1 MTDAPAGTPPPEDDR
16 TRVVARPGQP
26 AQPTQLTQPTGGGD
40 TGATVITAG
49 TASLPGASGTS
60 ATPVT
65 SPATGS
71 GPHEAGLL
79 PVGSRLAEFEITRII
94 GQGGFGVVY
103 EAWDH
108 DLERV
113 VAIKEYLPTSLSTRQ
128 HDGTVVPLSERHRET
143 FDLGMRSF
151 INEARLL
158 AQFDHPSL
166 LKVYRFWQE
175 RGTTYMVMPFY
186 RGDTLREALVAIP
199 AGVDEAW
206 LIRIMDG
213 VTQALAVMHQANCY
227 HRDIAPD
234 NIILLEGSGRP
245 VVLDF
250 GAARRVITDKTQAI
264 TVILK
269 PGYAPIEQYAEM
281 PDMSQGAWTDVYA
294 LAAVMHVAVCG
305 RAPPPS
311 VARLLSD
318 SYVPLAGNDILRK
331 RYSLRLLQAI
341 DAGLGVR
348 PEQRPQS
355 MAELRAALDLEVGHS
370 IAPTP
375 RTQPPSGARSGSSN
389 ANADA
394 ATVIGN
400 PGNAGNTGGRKA
412 PSPAPAPRAPADAG
426 KGAGGGKAVAALA
439 SLAVVAAV
447 AGGGWWWWQGR
458 AVGDDAASAGKQSS
472 TAGTTVTTAPPS
484 QPEAKVAEAPP
495 TPPPPPPPPPA
506 PRTPTDSLQ
515 SLAAGAA
522 PGFDVTAA
530 PKKAEVAIGK
540 DRLAFEVRSK
550 REGFVYVFLLSS
562 GGEMFL
568 LFPNLLDKYNKI
580 TAGGT
585 LALPRASWPMDAGGP
600 AGTDQ
605 FAVLVSEHERDF
617 SAAGVQNDGVFPVFP
632 LPVLAALEATR
643 GTGPSPLL
651 GKPVC
656 TPAGA
661 PCNDVYGVANFKIVE
676 K

>member
-1 MTDAPAGTPPPEDDR
+1 MTDSNEDDR
-16 TRVVARPGQP
+16 TRVVPNSTP
-26 AQPTQLTQPTGGGD
+26 PSQPTTTGD
-40 TGATVITAG
+40 TSATVITAG
-49 TASLPGASGTS
+49 APTSRPGS
-60 ATPVT
+60 TPVT
-65 SPATGS
+65 SPATGAT
-71 GPHEAGLL
+71 EAGLL
-79 PVGSRLAEFEITRII
+79 PVGSRLAEFEITRVI

-108 DLERV
+108 TLERV
-113 VAIKEYLPTSLSTRQ
+113 VAIKEYLPTSLSARQ
-128 HDGTVVPLSERHRET
+128 SDGTVVPLSERHRET

-175 RGTTYMVMPFY
+175 KGTTYMVMPFY
-186 RGDTLREALVAIP
+186 RGETLREALVSIP

-213 VTQALAVMHQANCY
+213 VTQALAVMHNANCY

-318 SYVPLAGNDILRK
+318 SYVPLAGNEILRK
-331 RYSLRLLQAI
+331 RYSPRLLEAI

-355 MAELRAALDLEVGHS
+355 MADLRAALDLEVGHS
-370 IAPTP
+370 IAPVP
-375 RTQPPSGARSGSSN
+375 RTQPPSSSSGGRTSMGS
-389 ANADA
+389 NADA
-394 ATVIGN
+394 ATVIAGKPGGGAKAPAAAPAPAGN
-400 PGNAGNTGGRKA
+400 KGGKGNTG
-412 PSPAPAPRAPADAG
+412 S
-426 KGAGGGKAVAALA
+426 GGGKTAIALACVALLAVA
-439 SLAVVAAV
+439 
-447 AGGGWWWWQGR
+447 AGGGWWWFQGR
-458 AVGDDAASAGKQSS
+458 GGADDKPVVTS
-472 TAGTTVTTAPPS
+472 TPAPP
-484 QPEAKVAEAPP
+484 PDTKVAEAPS
-495 TPPPPPPPPPA
+495 PPPPPPPPA
-506 PRTPTDSLQ
+506 PAPPPAPRTPAESLQ
-515 SLAAGAA
+515 SLATGAT
-522 PGFDVTAA
+522 PGFDVTAT

-585 LALPRASWPMDAGGP
+585 LSLPRASWPMDAGGP

-656 TPAGA
+656 APNT
-661 PCNDVYGVANFKIVE
+661 PCNDVYGVGNFKIVE

>member
-1 MTDAPAGTPPPEDDR
+1 MTEENTPPEDDR
-16 TRVVARPGQP
+16 TQVMSRPAPQP
-26 AQPTQLTQPTGGGD
+26 AGNEQD
-40 TGATVITAG
+40 TSATVITANP
-49 TASLPGASGTS
+49 TSLSNV
-60 ATPVT
+60 PVT
-65 SPATGS
+65 SPATEAN
-71 GPHEAGLL
+71 EAGLL
-79 PVGSRLAEFEITRII
+79 PVGSRLAEFEITRVV

-108 DLERV
+108 TLERV

-128 HDGTVVPLSERHRET
+128 QDGTVVPLSERHRET

-186 RGDTLREALVAIP
+186 RGDTLRQALVSIP

-213 VTQALAVMHQANCY
+213 VTQALAVMHSANCY

-318 SYVPLAGNDILRK
+318 SYVPLAGNEILRQ

-348 PEQRPQS
+348 PESRPQS
-355 MAELRAALDLEVGHS
+355 MAEFRAALDLEVGHS

-375 RTQPPSGARSGSSN
+375 RTTPPGSGARNTSN
-389 ANADA
+389 ADLP
-394 ATVIGN
+394 TTIGR
-400 PGNAGNTGGRKA
+400 GKA
-412 PSPAPAPRAPADAG
+412 PAPAPAPGEGASG
-426 KGAGGGKAVAALA
+426 KNGKAMAAIASVAVLA
-439 SLAVVAAV
+439 AA
-447 AGGGWWWWQGR
+447 AGGGWWWYQGR
-458 AVGDDAASAGKQSS
+458 SAGAEGDGGKQVAVA
-472 TAGTTVTTAPPS
+472 TPPPPPEPRVTQA
-484 QPEAKVAEAPP
+484 
-495 TPPPPPPPPPA
+495 PPPPPPPPPPT
-506 PRTPTDSLQ
+506 PRTPLESLQ

-522 PGFDVTAA
+522 PGFDVTAT
-530 PKKAEVAIGK
+530 PKKSEVAIGK
-540 DRLAFEVRSK
+540 DKLAFEVRSK

-580 TAGGT
+580 TANSP
-585 LALPRASWPMDAGGP
+585 LSLPRASWPMDAGGP
-600 AGTDQ
+600 AGTNQ
-605 FAVLVSEHERDF
+605 FAVLVSQHERDF
-617 SAAGVQNDGVFPVFP
+617 SASGMQNDGVFPQFP
-632 LPVLAALEATR
+632 LPVLAALEASR

-651 GKPVC
+651 GKPAC
-656 TPAGA
+656 APNT

>member
-1 MTDAPAGTPPPEDDR
+1 MTDSNEDDR
-16 TRVVARPGQP
+16 TRVVPKSTP
-26 AQPTQLTQPTGGGD
+26 PSQPTTTGD
-40 TGATVITAG
+40 TSATVITAG
-49 TASLPGASGTS
+49 APTSRPGS
-60 ATPVT
+60 TPVT
-65 SPATGS
+65 SPATGAT
-71 GPHEAGLL
+71 EAGLL
-79 PVGSRLAEFEITRII
+79 PVGSRLAEFEITRVI

-108 DLERV
+108 TLERV
-113 VAIKEYLPTSLSTRQ
+113 VAIKEYLPTSLSARQ
-128 HDGTVVPLSERHRET
+128 SDGTVVPLSERHRET

-175 RGTTYMVMPFY
+175 KGTTYMVMPFY
-186 RGDTLREALVAIP
+186 RGETLREALVSIP

-213 VTQALAVMHQANCY
+213 VTQALAVMHNANCY

-318 SYVPLAGNDILRK
+318 SYVPLAGNEILRK
-331 RYSLRLLQAI
+331 RYSPRLLEAI

-355 MAELRAALDLEVGHS
+355 MADLRAALDLEVGHS
-370 IAPTP
+370 IAPVP
-375 RTQPPSGARSGSSN
+375 RTQPPSSSSGGRTSMGS
-389 ANADA
+389 NADA
-394 ATVIGN
+394 ATVIAGKPGGGAKAPAAAPAPAGN
-400 PGNAGNTGGRKA
+400 KGGKGNTG
-412 PSPAPAPRAPADAG
+412 S
-426 KGAGGGKAVAALA
+426 GGGKAAIALA
-439 SLAVVAAV
+439 CVALLAVA
-447 AGGGWWWWQGR
+447 AGGGWWWFQGR
-458 AVGDDAASAGKQSS
+458 GGANDKPVVTS
-472 TAGTTVTTAPPS
+472 TPAPP
-484 QPEAKVAEAPP
+484 PDTKVAEAPS
-495 TPPPPPPPPPA
+495 PPPPPPPPA
-506 PRTPTDSLQ
+506 PAPPPAPRTPAESLQ
-515 SLAAGAA
+515 SLATGAT
-522 PGFDVTAA
+522 PGFDVTAT

-585 LALPRASWPMDAGGP
+585 LSLPRASWPMDAGGP

-656 TPAGA
+656 APNT
-661 PCNDVYGVANFKIVE
+661 PCNDVYGVGNFKIVE

>member
-1 MTDAPAGTPPPEDDR
+1 MTEAPGTSMPPEDDR
-16 TRVVARPGQP
+16 TRVMSRP
-26 AQPTQLTQPTGGGD
+26 AQSASNETETD
-40 TGATVITAG
+40 TAATVITSGSTSLSNAPA
-49 TASLPGASGTS
+49 ASAAETS
-60 ATPVT
+60 
-65 SPATGS
+65 
-71 GPHEAGLL
+71 EAGLL
-79 PVGSRLAEFEITRII
+79 PVGSRLAEFEITRVV

-108 DLERV
+108 TLERV

-128 HDGTVVPLSERHRET
+128 QDGTVVPLSERHRET

-186 RGDTLREALVAIP
+186 RGDTLRQALVSIP

-213 VTQALAVMHQANCY
+213 VTQALAVMHGANCY

-318 SYVPLAGNDILRK
+318 SYVPLAGNDILRQ

-348 PEQRPQS
+348 PESRPQS
-355 MAELRAALDLEVGHS
+355 MAEFRAALDLEVGHS
-370 IAPTP
+370 IAPPP
-375 RTQPPSGARSGSSN
+375 RTTPGGSGARGTG
-389 ANADA
+389 NADLP
-394 ATVIGN
+394 TTIGR
-400 PGNAGNTGGRKA
+400 GKA
-412 PSPAPAPRAPADAG
+412 SPAPAPAPG
-426 KGAGGGKAVAALA
+426 VGAGGKNNGKALAAIASVAVLA
-439 SLAVVAAV
+439 A
-447 AGGGWWWWQGR
+447 AGGGWWWYQGR
-458 AVGDDAASAGKQSS
+458 TTAGAEGDNNSGKQV
-472 TAGTTVTTAPPS
+472 AVAPPPP
-484 QPEAKVAEAPP
+484 PEPRVVQAP
-495 TPPPPPPPPPA
+495 PPPPPPPPPA
-506 PRTPTDSLQ
+506 PRTPLESLQ

-530 PKKAEVAIGK
+530 PKKPEVSIGK
-540 DRLAFEVRSK
+540 DKLAFEVRSK

-580 TAGGT
+580 TAGSP
-585 LALPRASWPMDAGGP
+585 LSLPRASWPMDAGGP
-600 AGTDQ
+600 AGTNQ
-605 FAVLVSEHERDF
+605 FAVLVSQHERDF
-617 SAAGVQNDGVFPVFP
+617 SASGVQNDGVFPQFP
-632 LPVLAALEATR
+632 LPVLAALEASR

-656 TPAGA
+656 APST

>member
-1 MTDAPAGTPPPEDDR
+1 MGRLAVAPVAPADAAPDAAAD
-16 TRVVARPGQP
+16 
-26 AQPTQLTQPTGGGD
+26 
-40 TGATVITAG
+40 GATVISGSG
-49 TASLPGASGTS
+49 TAFASSGA
-60 ATPVT
+60 AA
-65 SPATGS
+65 PAPAPEGND
-71 GPHEAGLL
+71 AGLL
-79 PVGSRLAEFEITRII
+79 AVGSRLAEFEITRAI

-108 DLERV
+108 TLERV
-113 VAIKEYLPTSLSTRQ
+113 VAVKEYLPTSLSTRQ
-128 HDGTVVPLSERHRET
+128 ADGSVVPLSERHRET

-186 RGDTLREALVAIP
+186 RGDTLRQALAAIP
-199 AGVDEAW
+199 GGVDEGW
-206 LIRIMDG
+206 LMRIMDG
-213 VTQALAVMHQANCY
+213 VTQALAVMHRANCY

-234 NIILLEGSGRP
+234 NIILLEESGRP

-311 VARLLSD
+311 VARLLAD
-318 SYVPLAGNDILRK
+318 SYVPLAGNDILRQ
-331 RYSLRLLQAI
+331 RYSLRLLEAI

-348 PEQRPQS
+348 PESRPQS
-355 MAELRAALDLEVGHS
+355 MAELRAALDLDGGQTVMPVRPAPVPAGAR
-370 IAPTP
+370 APTP
-375 RTQPPSGARSGSSN
+375 
-389 ANADA
+389 
-394 ATVIGN
+394 
-400 PGNAGNTGGRKA
+400 GRA
-412 PSPAPAPRAPADAG
+412 PAPAAAGTSGSPTGQPKNRMPAI
-426 KGAGGGKAVAALA
+426 LA
-439 SLAVVAAV
+439 SVAAV
-447 AGGGWWWWQGR
+447 AVLAAGGGWWVMGR
-458 AVGDDAASAGKQSS
+458 SSDAPAP
-472 TAGTTVTTAPPS
+472 APP
-484 QPEAKVAEAPP
+484 VAAAPP
-495 TPPPPPPPPPA
+495 PIDAPVAQAPAPPPPA
-506 PRTPTDSLQ
+506 PAAPRTPAQSLQ
-515 SLAAGAA
+515 SLADGAT
-522 PGFDVTAA
+522 PGFGVTARA
-530 PKKAEVAIGK
+530 GKAEVQIGK
-540 DRLAFEVRSK
+540 DKLAFDISSQ

-580 TAGGT
+580 AAGAS
-585 LALPRASWPMDAGGP
+585 LSLPRASWPMNAGGP
-600 AGTDQ
+600 PGANH

-617 SAAGVQNDGVFPVFP
+617 SAAGVQNDGVFPQFP
-632 LPVLAALEATR
+632 VTVLSALEAAR
-643 GTGPSPLL
+643 GNGASPLL

-656 TPAGA
+656 APGA
-661 PCNDVYGVANFKIVE
+661 PCKDVYGTAHFEIVE

>member
-1 MTDAPAGTPPPEDDR
+1 MTEAPGTSMPPEDDR
-16 TRVVARPGQP
+16 TRVMSRP
-26 AQPTQLTQPTGGGD
+26 AQSASNETETD
-40 TGATVITAG
+40 TAATVITSG
-49 TASLPGASGTS
+49 STSLSNAPAAAAAETS
-60 ATPVT
+60 
-65 SPATGS
+65 
-71 GPHEAGLL
+71 EAGLL
-79 PVGSRLAEFEITRII
+79 PVGSRLAEFEITRVV

-108 DLERV
+108 TLERV

-128 HDGTVVPLSERHRET
+128 QDGTVVPLSERHRET

-186 RGDTLREALVAIP
+186 RGDTLRQALVSIP

-213 VTQALAVMHQANCY
+213 VTQALAVMHGANCY

-318 SYVPLAGNDILRK
+318 SYVPLAGNDILRQ

-348 PEQRPQS
+348 PESRPQS
-355 MAELRAALDLEVGHS
+355 MAEFRAALDLEVGHS
-370 IAPTP
+370 IAPPP
-375 RTQPPSGARSGSSN
+375 RTTPGGSGARGTSN
-389 ANADA
+389 ADLP
-394 ATVIGN
+394 TTIGR
-400 PGNAGNTGGRKA
+400 GKA
-412 PSPAPAPRAPADAG
+412 SPAPAPAAG
-426 KGAGGGKAVAALA
+426 VGAGGKNNGKALAAIATVAVLA
-439 SLAVVAAV
+439 A
-447 AGGGWWWWQGR
+447 AGGGWWWYQGR
-458 AVGDDAASAGKQSS
+458 TTAGAEGDNNSGKQV
-472 TAGTTVTTAPPS
+472 AVAPPPP
-484 QPEAKVAEAPP
+484 PEPRVVQAP
-495 TPPPPPPPPPA
+495 PPPPPPPPPA
-506 PRTPTDSLQ
+506 PRTPLESLQ

-530 PKKAEVAIGK
+530 PKKPEVSIGK
-540 DRLAFEVRSK
+540 DKLAFEVRSK

-580 TAGGT
+580 TAGSP
-585 LALPRASWPMDAGGP
+585 LSLPRASWPMDAGGP
-600 AGTDQ
+600 AGTNQ
-605 FAVLVSEHERDF
+605 FAVLVSQHERDF
-617 SAAGVQNDGVFPVFP
+617 SASGVQNDGVFPQFP
-632 LPVLAALEATR
+632 LPVLAALEASR

-656 TPAGA
+656 APGT

>member
-1 MTDAPAGTPPPEDDR
+1 MSDGKDIGTGFDGDDERTQVVTGASSIGPAPATSAAPAPSSAPLPDD
-16 TRVVARPGQP
+16 
-26 AQPTQLTQPTGGGD
+26 
-40 TGATVITAG
+40 GATIIAG
-49 TASLPGASGTS
+49 SGMFAPSGAGRAPPS
-60 ATPVT
+60 
-65 SPATGS
+65 TGS
-71 GPHEAGLL
+71 GEAHEAGLL
-79 PVGSRLAEFEITRII
+79 PIGSRVAEFEITRVV

-108 DLERV
+108 TLERV
-113 VAIKEYLPTSLSTRQ
+113 VAIKEYLPTALSTRQ
-128 HDGTVVPLSERHRET
+128 ADGSVVPLSERHRET

-158 AQFDHPSL
+158 AQFDHASL

-186 RGDTLREALVAIP
+186 RGDTLRQALAAIP
-199 AGVDEAW
+199 GGVDEAW
-206 LIRIMDG
+206 LMRIMDG
-213 VTQALAVMHQANCY
+213 VTQALAVMHHANCY

-281 PDMSQGAWTDVYA
+281 PDMVQGAWTDVYA

-318 SYVPLAGNDILRK
+318 SYVPLSGNEILRQ
-331 RYSLRLLQAI
+331 RYSPQLLAAI

-348 PEQRPQS
+348 PDARPQS
-355 MAELRAALDLEVGHS
+355 MGELRAMLGLDGEQTL
-370 IAPTP
+370 APTRP
-375 RTQPPSGARSGSSN
+375 AVTQ
-389 ANADA
+389 
-394 ATVIGN
+394 
-400 PGNAGNTGGRKA
+400 GGR
-412 PSPAPAPRAPADAG
+412 
-426 KGAGGGKAVAALA
+426 GAGGGPVTAQRTSAPAGRTVGNTAATATGVANHDHKPSRRMPLVA
-439 SLAVVAAV
+439 AAV
-447 AGGGWWWWQGR
+447 AVLVLAGGAGWWWMGR
-458 AVGDDAASAGKQSS
+458 GAADGAVASGAPAGAPVQAAQDGGTPSAGSGAAATS
-472 TAGTTVTTAPPS
+472 AAAP
-484 QPEAKVAEAPP
+484 
-495 TPPPPPPPPPA
+495 TPPPPPA
-506 PRTPTDSLQ
+506 PRTPADSLQ
-515 SLAAGAA
+515 ALVDGAT
-522 PGFDVTAA
+522 PGFGVTAT
-530 PKKAEVAIGK
+530 PRKPEVAIGK
-540 DRLAFEVRSK
+540 DRLAFEVRSQ
-550 REGFVYVFLLSS
+550 REGYVYVYLLSS

-580 TAGGT
+580 AANST

-600 AGTDQ
+600 AGSNR
-605 FAVLVSEHERDF
+605 FVVMVSEHERDF
-617 SAAGVQNDGVFPVFP
+617 GASGVQNDGVFPQFP

-643 GTGPSPLL
+643 GTGPTPL
-651 GKPVC
+651 
-656 TPAGA
+656 AGRPNCPGGTA
-661 PCNDVYGVANFKIVE
+661 CKDVYGAANFKIVE

>member
-1 MTDAPAGTPPPEDDR
+1 MSDAEQDR
-16 TRVVARPGQP
+16 TRVVPRAPEP
-26 AQPTQLTQPTGGGD
+26 PTTTGD
-40 TGATVITAG
+40 AAATVITAG
-49 TASLPGASGTS
+49 ATSLSNH
-60 ATPVT
+60 PVT
-65 SPATGS
+65 SPATGA
-71 GPHEAGLL
+71 PEAGLL
-79 PVGSRLAEFEITRII
+79 PVGSRLAEFEITRVI

-108 DLERV
+108 TLERV

-128 HDGTVVPLSERHRET
+128 QDGTVVPLSERHRET

-175 RGTTYMVMPFY
+175 KGTTYMVMPFY
-186 RGDTLREALVAIP
+186 RGDTLRQALVSIP

-213 VTQALAVMHQANCY
+213 VTQALAVMHNANCY

-318 SYVPLAGNDILRK
+318 SYVPLAGNEILRQ

-341 DAGLGVR
+341 DAGLAVR
-348 PEQRPQS
+348 PEARPQS
-355 MAELRAALDLEVGHS
+355 MAELRAALDLEVTHS
-370 IAPTP
+370 IAPMP
-375 RTQPPSGARSGSSN
+375 RTSPPVAGHASADLPTTIGRGKAVPAPPPAGAGKAAKGGGSHTGGGSS
-389 ANADA
+389 
-394 ATVIGN
+394 
-400 PGNAGNTGGRKA
+400 
-412 PSPAPAPRAPADAG
+412 S
-426 KGAGGGKAVAALA
+426 GKAVAAIASVAVLA
-439 SLAVVAAV
+439 AA
-447 AGGGWWWWQGR
+447 AGGGWWWFQGR
-458 AVGDDAASAGKQSS
+458 GPEAGAGSGGQAVA
-472 TAGTTVTTAPPS
+472 VAPPPPPP
-484 QPEAKVAEAPP
+484 PESRPTEA
-495 TPPPPPPPPPA
+495 PPPPPPPPPK
-506 PRTPTDSLQ
+506 PRTPLESLQ

-522 PGFDVTAA
+522 PGFEVAAA

-540 DRLAFEVRSK
+540 DRLGFEVRSK
-550 REGFVYVFLLSS
+550 RDGFVYVFLLSS

-568 LFPNLLDKYNKI
+568 LFPNLLDKHNKI
-580 TAGGT
+580 AAGSA
-585 LALPRASWPMDAGGP
+585 LSLPRASWPMDAGGP
-600 AGTDQ
+600 AGTNQ

-617 SAAGVQNDGVFPVFP
+617 GDAGIRSDGVFPQFP
-632 LPVLAALEATR
+632 LPVLAALEASR
-643 GTGPSPLL
+643 GSGPSPLL

-656 TPAGA
+656 APGA
-661 PCNDVYGVANFKIVE
+661 PCNDAYGVANFKIVE

>member
-1 MTDAPAGTPPPEDDR
+1 MTEENTPPEDDR
-16 TRVVARPGQP
+16 TQVMSRPAQQP
-26 AQPTQLTQPTGGGD
+26 AGNEQD
-40 TGATVITAG
+40 
-49 TASLPGASGTS
+49 TS
-60 ATPVT
+60 ATIITANPTSLSNVPVT
-65 SPATGS
+65 SPATEAN
-71 GPHEAGLL
+71 EAGLL
-79 PVGSRLAEFEITRII
+79 PVGSRLAEFEITRVV

-108 DLERV
+108 TLERV

-128 HDGTVVPLSERHRET
+128 QDGTVVPLSERHRET

-158 AQFDHPSL
+158 AQFDHASL

-186 RGDTLREALVAIP
+186 RGDTLRQALVSIP

-213 VTQALAVMHQANCY
+213 VTQALAVMHSANCY

-318 SYVPLAGNDILRK
+318 SYVPLAGNEILRQ

-348 PEQRPQS
+348 PESRPQS
-355 MAELRAALDLEVGHS
+355 MAEFRAALDLEVGHS
-370 IAPTP
+370 IAPTQ
-375 RTQPPSGARSGSSN
+375 RTTPPGSGARNTNNSN
-389 ANADA
+389 ADLP
-394 ATVIGN
+394 TTIGR
-400 PGNAGNTGGRKA
+400 GKA
-412 PSPAPAPRAPADAG
+412 PAPAPAP
-426 KGAGGGKAVAALA
+426 GAGSGASGKNGKAVAAIA
-439 SLAVVAAV
+439 SAAVLAVA
-447 AGGGWWWWQGR
+447 AGGGWWWYQGR
-458 AVGDDAASAGKQSS
+458 
-472 TAGTTVTTAPPS
+472 TAGAEGDGDKQVAVATPAPP
-484 QPEAKVAEAPP
+484 PEPRVTQA
-495 TPPPPPPPPPA
+495 PPPPPPPPPT
-506 PRTPTDSLQ
+506 PRTPLESLQ

-522 PGFDVTAA
+522 PGFDVTAT
-530 PKKAEVAIGK
+530 PKKSEVAIGK
-540 DRLAFEVRSK
+540 DKLAFEVRSK

-580 TAGGT
+580 TANSP
-585 LALPRASWPMDAGGP
+585 LSLPRASWPMDAGGP
-600 AGTDQ
+600 AGTNQ
-605 FAVLVSEHERDF
+605 FAVLVSQHERDF
-617 SAAGVQNDGVFPVFP
+617 SASGMQNDGVFPQFP
-632 LPVLAALEATR
+632 LPVLAALEASR
-643 GTGPSPLL
+643 GTGPTPLL
-651 GKPVC
+651 GKPTC
-656 TPAGA
+656 APNT

>member
-1 MTDAPAGTPPPEDDR
+1 MTDSNQEDDR
-16 TRVVARPGQP
+16 TRVVPKQP
-26 AQPTQLTQPTGGGD
+26 QPTTATGD
-40 TGATVITAG
+40 TSATVITAG
-49 TASLPGASGTS
+49 AATTSHPAPGASAAS
-60 ATPVT
+60 AA
-65 SPATGS
+65 SAIS
-71 GPHEAGLL
+71 APHEAGLL
-79 PVGSRLAEFEITRII
+79 PVGSRLAEFEVTRVI

-108 DLERV
+108 TLERV

-175 RGTTYMVMPFY
+175 KGTTYMVMPFY

-199 AGVDEAW
+199 AGVDEGW
-206 LIRIMDG
+206 LLRIMDG
-213 VTQALAVMHQANCY
+213 VTQALAVMHGANCY

-318 SYVPLAGNDILRK
+318 SYVPLAGNDILRQ
-331 RYSLRLLQAI
+331 RYSPRLLEAI

-355 MAELRAALDLEVGHS
+355 MAELREALDLDAGHT
-370 IAPTP
+370 IAQMP
-375 RTQPPSGARSGSSN
+375 RTQPPRSAGTGTGTGA

-394 ATVIGN
+394 ATVIASGN
-400 PGNAGNTGGRKA
+400 KAINKSGGKA
-412 PSPAPAPRAPADAG
+412 PSPAPSPASSSAG
-426 KGAGGGKAVAALA
+426 NAGSAGTKSNKTVAVLA
-439 SLAVVAAV
+439 SLAVLAVA
-447 AGGGWWWWQGR
+447 AGGGWWWLQGR
-458 AVGDDAASAGKQSS
+458 SGADDGTKPSVAA
-472 TAGTTVTTAPPS
+472 APPP
-484 QPEAKVAEAPP
+484 QQQQTDTKVAEA
-495 TPPPPPPPPPA
+495 PPPPPPPPA
-506 PRTPTDSLQ
+506 PAPPPAPRTPTESLL

-522 PGFDVTAA
+522 AGFDVTAA
-530 PKKAEVAIGK
+530 PRKPEVTIGK

-585 LALPRASWPMDAGGP
+585 LSLPRASWPMDAGGP

-643 GTGPSPLL
+643 GSGPSPLL

-656 TPAGA
+656 PSGPGGA

>member
-1 MTDAPAGTPPPEDDR
+1 MTDSNDDR
-16 TRVVARPGQP
+16 TRVVPKPGQP
-26 AQPTQLTQPTGGGD
+26 TTTTGD
-40 TGATVITAG
+40 TAATVITAG
-49 TASLPGASGTS
+49 

-71 GPHEAGLL
+71 TDAGLL
-79 PVGSRLAEFEITRII
+79 PVGSRLAEFEVTRVI

-108 DLERV
+108 TLERV

-128 HDGTVVPLSERHRET
+128 NDGTVVPLSERHRET

-175 RGTTYMVMPFY
+175 KGTTYMVMPFY

-199 AGVDEAW
+199 AGVDESW

-213 VTQALAVMHQANCY
+213 VTQALAVMHNANCY

-318 SYVPLAGNDILRK
+318 SYVPLAGNEILRQ
-331 RYSLRLLQAI
+331 RYSLRLLEAI

-370 IAPTP
+370 MAPTP
-375 RTQPPSGARSGSSN
+375 RTQPPSGGRSGSNS
-389 ANADA
+389 NADA
-394 ATVIGN
+394 ATVIASGKSKAD
-400 PGNAGNTGGRKA
+400 GKADGKAGGKA
-412 PSPAPAPRAPADAG
+412 PVPAPAPTS
-426 KGAGGGKAVAALA
+426 GGGKSSGKTVAALVSVA
-439 SLAVVAAV
+439 VLAAA
-447 AGGGWWWWQGR
+447 AGGGWWWFQGR
-458 AVGDDAASAGKQSS
+458 TGGSANPDDKKV
-472 TAGTTVTTAPPS
+472 VTTTPAPP
-484 QPEAKVAEAPP
+484 PDTKIAEAPP
-495 TPPPPPPPPPA
+495 APPPPPPPA
-506 PRTPTDSLQ
+506 PPAPRTPAESLQ
-515 SLAAGAA
+515 SLASGAA
-522 PGFDVTAA
+522 PGFDVTAT

-580 TAGGT
+580 TAGGS
-585 LALPRASWPMDAGGP
+585 LSLPRASWPMDAGGP

-656 TPAGA
+656 APGA
-661 PCNDVYGVANFKIVE
+661 PCNDVYGVGNFKIVE

>member
-16 TRVVARPGQP
+16 TRVVSRPAP
-26 AQPTQLTQPTGGGD
+26 STGGGD

-49 TASLPGASGTS
+49 TTSLSNI
-60 ATPVT
+60 PVT
-65 SPATGS
+65 SPAS
-71 GPHEAGLL
+71 GTHDAGLF
-79 PVGSRLAEFEITRII
+79 PVGSRLAEFEITRVV

-108 DLERV
+108 TLERV

-128 HDGTVVPLSERHRET
+128 QDGTVVPLSERHRET

-213 VTQALAVMHQANCY
+213 VTQALAVMHNANCY

-318 SYVPLAGNDILRK
+318 SYVPLAGNDILRQ
-331 RYSLRLLQAI
+331 RYSPRLLEAI

-355 MAELRAALDLEVGHS
+355 MAELRAALDLEVGYS

-389 ANADA
+389 ANA
-394 ATVIGN
+394 ATVI
-400 PGNAGNTGGRKA
+400 AGRKT
-412 PSPAPAPRAPADAG
+412 PPPAPAP
-426 KGAGGGKAVAALA
+426 GAGSSGGKGKAVAALA
-439 SLAVVAAV
+439 SVAVVAAV
-447 AGGGWWWWQGR
+447 AGGGWWWYQGR
-458 AVGDDAASAGKQSS
+458 AGGTGK
-472 TAGTTVTTAPPS
+472 TDVTTI
-484 QPEAKVAEAPP
+484 
-495 TPPPPPPPPPA
+495 PPPPPA
-506 PRTPTDSLQ
+506 GPRTPLDSLQ

-522 PGFDVTAA
+522 AGFDVTAVA
-530 PKKAEVAIGK
+530 KKPEVNIGK
-540 DRLAFEVRSK
+540 DKLAFEVRSK
-550 REGFVYVFLLSS
+550 RDGFVYVFLLSS

-580 TAGGT
+580 GANAA
-585 LALPRASWPMDAGGP
+585 LSLPRASWPMDAGGP
-600 AGTDQ
+600 AGTNQ

-617 SAAGVQNDGVFPVFP
+617 SASGVQNDGVFPQFP
-632 LPVLAALEATR
+632 LPVLAALESTR
-643 GTGPSPLL
+643 GTGPSRCWASRSARP
-651 GKPVC
+651 
-656 TPAGA
+656 TPRATTSMA
-661 PCNDVYGVANFKIVE
+661 SRISKSSRSNRL
-676 K
+676 

>member
-1 MTDAPAGTPPPEDDR
+1 MTEENTPPEDDR
-16 TRVVARPGQP
+16 TQVMSRPVQP
-26 AQPTQLTQPTGGGD
+26 PAGNEQD
-40 TGATVITAG
+40 TSATVITANP
-49 TASLPGASGTS
+49 TSLSNA
-60 ATPVT
+60 PVT
-65 SPATGS
+65 SPASEGN
-71 GPHEAGLL
+71 EAGLL
-79 PVGSRLAEFEITRII
+79 PVGSRLAEFEITRVV

-108 DLERV
+108 TLERV

-128 HDGTVVPLSERHRET
+128 QDGTVVPLSERHRET

-158 AQFDHPSL
+158 AQFDHASL

-186 RGDTLREALVAIP
+186 RGDTLRQALVSIP

-213 VTQALAVMHQANCY
+213 VTQALAVMHSANCY

-318 SYVPLAGNDILRK
+318 SYVPLAGNEILRQ

-348 PEQRPQS
+348 PESRPQS
-355 MAELRAALDLEVGHS
+355 MAEFRAALDLEVGHS

-375 RTQPPSGARSGSSN
+375 RTTPPGSGARNTNNSN
-389 ANADA
+389 ADLP
-394 ATVIGN
+394 TTIGR
-400 PGNAGNTGGRKA
+400 GKA
-412 PSPAPAPRAPADAG
+412 PAPAPAP
-426 KGAGGGKAVAALA
+426 GAGSGASGKNGKAVAAIA
-439 SLAVVAAV
+439 SAAVLAVA
-447 AGGGWWWWQGR
+447 AGGGWWWYQGR
-458 AVGDDAASAGKQSS
+458 TAGAEGDGGKQVAVA
-472 TAGTTVTTAPPS
+472 TPAPP
-484 QPEAKVAEAPP
+484 PEPRVTQA
-495 TPPPPPPPPPA
+495 PPPPPPPPPT
-506 PRTPTDSLQ
+506 PRTPLESLQ

-522 PGFDVTAA
+522 PGFDVTAT
-530 PKKAEVAIGK
+530 PKKPEVAIGK
-540 DRLAFEVRSK
+540 DKLAFEVRSK

-580 TAGGT
+580 TANSP
-585 LALPRASWPMDAGGP
+585 LSLPRASWPMDAGGP
-600 AGTDQ
+600 AGTNQ
-605 FAVLVSEHERDF
+605 FAVLVSQHERDF
-617 SAAGVQNDGVFPVFP
+617 SASGMQNDGVFPQFP
-632 LPVLAALEATR
+632 LPVLAALEASR

-651 GKPVC
+651 GKPAC
-656 TPAGA
+656 APNT

>member
-1 MTDAPAGTPPPEDDR
+1 MTDSNDDR
-16 TRVVARPGQP
+16 TRVVPKP
-26 AQPTQLTQPTGGGD
+26 TQPTTTGD
-40 TGATVITAG
+40 TAATVITAG
-49 TASLPGASGTS
+49 
-60 ATPVT
+60 TPVT
-65 SPATGS
+65 SPATGITD
-71 GPHEAGLL
+71 AGLL
-79 PVGSRLAEFEITRII
+79 PVGSRLAEFEVTRVI

-108 DLERV
+108 TLERV

-128 HDGTVVPLSERHRET
+128 NDGTVVPLSERHRET

-175 RGTTYMVMPFY
+175 KGTTYMVMPFY

-199 AGVDEAW
+199 AGVDESW

-213 VTQALAVMHQANCY
+213 VTQALAVMHNANCY

-318 SYVPLAGNDILRK
+318 SYVPLAGNEILRQ
-331 RYSLRLLQAI
+331 RYSLRLLEAI

-375 RTQPPSGARSGSSN
+375 RTQPPSGARSGNS
-389 ANADA
+389 NADA
-394 ATVIGN
+394 ATVIASGKSK
-400 PGNAGNTGGRKA
+400 AGGKA
-412 PSPAPAPRAPADAG
+412 PAPAPAPTS
-426 KGAGGGKAVAALA
+426 GGGKSSGKTVAALVSVA
-439 SLAVVAAV
+439 VLAAA
-447 AGGGWWWWQGR
+447 AGGGWWWFQGR
-458 AVGDDAASAGKQSS
+458 TGGSAN
-472 TAGTTVTTAPPS
+472 ADGTKVVTTTPAPPS
-484 QPEAKVAEAPP
+484 DTKIAEAPP
-495 TPPPPPPPPPA
+495 APPPPPPPPPPA
-506 PRTPTDSLQ
+506 PRTPAESLQ
-515 SLAAGAA
+515 SLASGAA
-522 PGFDVTAA
+522 PGFDVTAT

-580 TAGGT
+580 TAGGS
-585 LALPRASWPMDAGGP
+585 LSLPRASWPMDAGGP

-656 TPAGA
+656 APGA
-661 PCNDVYGVANFKIVE
+661 PCNDVYGVGNFKIVE

>member
-1 MTDAPAGTPPPEDDR
+1 MTEAPASNTPPEDDR
-16 TRVVARPGQP
+16 TQVMSRPAPQP
-26 AQPTQLTQPTGGGD
+26 AGD
-40 TGATVITAG
+40 QDTSATVITANR
-49 TASLPGASGTS
+49 TSLSNA
-60 ATPVT
+60 PVT
-65 SPATGS
+65 SPATEGN
-71 GPHEAGLL
+71 EAGLL
-79 PVGSRLAEFEITRII
+79 PVGSRLAEFEITRVV

-108 DLERV
+108 TLERV

-128 HDGTVVPLSERHRET
+128 QDGTVVPLSERHRET

-158 AQFDHPSL
+158 AQFDHASL

-186 RGDTLREALVAIP
+186 RGDTLRQALVSIP

-213 VTQALAVMHQANCY
+213 VTQALAVMHSANCY

-318 SYVPLAGNDILRK
+318 SYVPLAGNEILRQ

-348 PEQRPQS
+348 PEARPQS
-355 MAELRAALDLEVGHS
+355 MAEFRAALDLEVGHS

-375 RTQPPSGARSGSSN
+375 RTTPPGARNTHGE
-389 ANADA
+389 ADLP
-394 ATVIGN
+394 TTIGR
-400 PGNAGNTGGRKA
+400 GKA
-412 PSPAPAPRAPADAG
+412 PAPAPAAG
-426 KGAGGGKAVAALA
+426 AGAGAGAGGKSGKAVAAIA
-439 SLAVVAAV
+439 SVAVLAAV
-447 AGGGWWWWQGR
+447 AGGGWWWFQGR
-458 AVGDDAASAGKQSS
+458 GAGAGVAGEGGQQVAVA
-472 TAGTTVTTAPPS
+472 TPPPPPEPRVTQA
-484 QPEAKVAEAPP
+484 
-495 TPPPPPPPPPA
+495 PPPPPPPPPA
-506 PRTPTDSLQ
+506 PRTPLDSLQ

-522 PGFDVTAA
+522 PGFDVTAT
-530 PKKAEVAIGK
+530 PKKSEVAIGK
-540 DRLAFEVRSK
+540 DKLAFEVRSK

-580 TAGGT
+580 TANSP
-585 LALPRASWPMDAGGP
+585 LSLPRASWPMDAGGP
-600 AGTDQ
+600 AGTNQ
-605 FAVLVSEHERDF
+605 FAVLVSQHERDF
-617 SAAGVQNDGVFPVFP
+617 SASGMQNDGVFPQFP
-632 LPVLAALEATR
+632 LPVLAALEASR

-651 GKPVC
+651 GKPSC
-656 TPAGA
+656 APGA